1 MFSIANEN
9 YQEISLSLQE
19 LFKFIKDLN
28 VLEIKNQTFNLEYF
42 LSSDYKMLLNLYGHK
57 GSNSKESCFYCR
69 KNLKDIPDINEDLFI
84 TRKLSDSFE
93 ADGHREPIIKFID
106 YKNCVIDLLHL
117 LLRVSDHLFEI
128 LIAKLIKIDN
138 NSGSDIERRP
148 YFKIFMDFLKDK
160 CKISNPWYVSSK
172 SEDKIKLRS
181 LNGNERIKIFER
193 IFQEYETMD
202 IKTGQNIK
210 KRKNFTDIFPGSNE
224 TNKKFIDESNVWYV
238 FYENLNSIKRYDII
252 DLDKLDSSFKKWLR
266 VYLKILW
273 ENLSKKTIPPY
284 IHIMCFHLC
293 EILQNYGNINKF
305 TTQSLE
311 KLNDFTTQYYHISSN
326 KKNYQK
332 GFLLQILKKR
342 NRIEFYQHEGNSSD
356 FIHLKRD
363 PRKRN
368 FYNESSSESSY
379 NDDDASDE
387 SSYNA
392 DGTSDEE
399 DAIAISS
406 DES

>member
-9 YQEISLSLQE
+9 YEEISLSLQD
-19 LFKFIKDLN
+19 LLNIIKDLN
-28 VLEIKNQTFNLEYF
+28 VLEMNNEKFNLEYF

-57 GSNSKESCFYCR
+57 GANSKESCFYCR
-69 KNLKDIPDINEDLFI
+69 KNLKDIPDINEDLLI
-84 TRKLSDSFE
+84 TRSLSDSFE

-138 NSGSDIERRP
+138 NNGADIERRP
-148 YFKIFMDFLKDK
+148 YFKIFMDFLKNK

-181 LNGNERIKIFER
+181 LNGNDRIKIFNT
-193 IFQEYETMD
+193 IFREYETTD
-202 IKTGQNIK
+202 IKTGKKIK
-210 KRKNFTDIFPGSNE
+210 KRKNFTDIFPTSE
-224 TNKKFIDESNVWYV
+224 DKNKKFIDESNVWYV
-238 FYENLNSIKRYDII
+238 FFENLNSIKRYDII
-252 DLDKLDSSFKKWLR
+252 DLDKLDSSLKKWLR
-266 VYLKILW
+266 IYLKILW
-273 ENLSKKTIPPY
+273 ENLKKKSIPPY

-293 EILQNYGNINKF
+293 EILQNYGSINKF

-332 GFLLQILKKR
+332 NFLLQIIKKR
-342 NRIEFYQHEGNSSD
+342 NRIEFYQLEGSSSD

-368 FYNESSSESSY
+368 FYNETSSESSH
-379 NDDDASDE
+379 NDDDS
-387 SSYNA
+387 
-392 DGTSDEE
+392 SDEE
-399 DAIAISS
+399 DGIAISS

>member
-9 YQEISLSLQE
+9 YEEISLSLQD
-19 LFKFIKDLN
+19 LLNIIKDLN
-28 VLEIKNQTFNLEYF
+28 VLEMNNEKFNLEYF

-57 GSNSKESCFYCR
+57 GPNSKYH
-69 KNLKDIPDINEDLFI
+69 LF
-84 TRKLSDSFE
+84 
-93 ADGHREPIIKFID
+93 
-106 YKNCVIDLLHL
+106 
-117 LLRVSDHLFEI
+117 DHLFEI

-138 NSGSDIERRP
+138 NNGADIERRP
-148 YFKIFMDFLKDK
+148 YFKIFMDFLKNK

-181 LNGNERIKIFER
+181 LNGNDRIKIFNT
-193 IFQEYETMD
+193 IFREYETTD
-202 IKTGQNIK
+202 IKTGKKIK
-210 KRKNFTDIFPGSNE
+210 KRKNFTDIFPTSE
-224 TNKKFIDESNVWYV
+224 DKNKKFIDESNVWYV
-238 FYENLNSIKRYDII
+238 FFENLNSIKRYDII
-252 DLDKLDSSFKKWLR
+252 DLDKLDSSLKKWLR
-266 VYLKILW
+266 IYLKILW
-273 ENLSKKTIPPY
+273 ENLKKKSIPPY

-293 EILQNYGNINKF
+293 EILQNYGSINKF

-332 GFLLQILKKR
+332 NFLLQIIKKR
-342 NRIEFYQHEGNSSD
+342 NRIEFYQLEGSSSD

-368 FYNESSSESSY
+368 FYNETSSESSH
-379 NDDDASDE
+379 NDDDS
-387 SSYNA
+387 
-392 DGTSDEE
+392 SDEE
-399 DAIAISS
+399 DGIAISS